1 MSLFDLGQNLS
12 SNISSTQSTLG
23 AASNLINAS
32 AGLKGALT
40 SAFSAGDV
48 GSAIRS
54 LNIPAGAEAVGDLL
68 SAVSSFGGAG
78 NPADWRVRL
87 SLANWS
93 SFQTSPVLAPLS
105 QAGGLI
111 FPYTPTITINSGA
124 SYGAINTTHTN
135 YSFQAYKHS
144 DPGKIDIVAPMYV
157 EDATQALYW
166 IAMVHYLRSL
176 TKMFTGTDSK
186 AGNPPAIIYLNGYGN
201 YVFKNIPVVVTSM
214 SVQLDAASDYIGC
227 NVSGSMASEV
237 ANVADQLGGLADSIG
252 GAVSGLSGIAS
263 SVSGI
268 LGGIGQIAGTLGAF
282 GISGTTGGGTAHV
295 PTKSTFTISLQP
307 VYSRNS
313 VRNFSLDRF
322 VTGGY
327 MNNNTGYL

>member
-23 AASNLINAS
+23 AASNLVKAS

-78 NPADWRVRL
+78 NSADWRVRL

-93 SFQTSPVLAPLS
+93 SFKTSPVLAPLA

-111 FPYTPTITINSGA
+111 FPYTPTI
-124 SYGAINTTHTN
+124 AISSAATYSPTNTTHTN
-135 YSFQAYKHS
+135 YSFHAYRNS
-144 DPGKIDIVAPMYV
+144 DPGSIKITAPMLV

-166 IAMVHYLRSL
+166 IAIVHYLRSL
-176 TKMFTGTDSK
+176 TKMFTGTDIK

-201 YVFKNIPVVVTSM
+201 YVFKNIPVVVTQM
-214 SVQLDAASDYIGC
+214 SVNLDGMCDYIGC

-237 ANVADQLGGLADSIG
+237 ANIADQLGGLADSIG
-252 GAVSGLSGIAS
+252 GAVSDLSGLAS
-263 SVSGI
+263 SASGV

-282 GISGTTGGGTAHV
+282 GIGGSIGGGTAHV
-295 PTKSTFTISLQP
+295 PTKSSFEITLQP
-307 VYSRNS
+307 MYSRNS